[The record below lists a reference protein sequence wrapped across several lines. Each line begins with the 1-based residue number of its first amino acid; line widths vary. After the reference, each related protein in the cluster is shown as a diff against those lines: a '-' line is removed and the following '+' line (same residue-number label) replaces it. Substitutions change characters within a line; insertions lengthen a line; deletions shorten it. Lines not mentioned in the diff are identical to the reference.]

1 MLTKEDKLQVIN
13 SHKKGLLYA
22 KYNLEIDLV
31 AENARTAPSAET
43 ISSINTR
50 VDEIDD
56 QLAALDAEAA
66 KVNAL
71 TE

>member
-1 MLTKEDKLQVIN
+1 MLTKEEKLQIIN
-13 SHKKGLLYA
+13 SHKKGLLYT

-31 AENARTAPSAET
+31 SENAKSEPDTST
-43 ISSINTR
+43 INSINDR
-50 VDEIDD
+50 VAEVNGQIS
-56 QLAALDAEAA
+56 ALDAEAA

>member
-1 MLTKEDKLQVIN
+1 MLTKEEKLQIIN
-13 SHKKGLLYA
+13 SHKKGLLYT

-31 AENARTAPSAET
+31 AENARTAPSSET
-43 ISSINTR
+43 IGNINDR
-50 VDEIDD
+50 VDELDG

-66 KVNAL
+66 RVNAL

>member
-1 MLTKEDKLQVIN
+1 MLTKEEKLQVIN
-13 SHKKGLLYA
+13 SHKKGLLYT

-31 AENARTAPSAET
+31 AENARTSPNAET
-43 ISSINTR
+43 ISSINER
-50 VDEIDD
+50 IDEVDG
-56 QLAALDAEAA
+56 QLTALEAEVT